1 MKGLLIKDFQL
12 LKNQK
17 SFFVVF
23 IAMAVIFL
31 VTDMMSQDFLVSYVS
46 FLSIVIMM
54 SSMTYDEF
62 NNGLSYLMTLSTTR
76 KKYVQEK
83 YVFGFILL
91 VIAWISTFLATTA
104 FYLGKGELILLSDWL
119 VTCFMILL
127 CAVIMMQCVLPLQLK
142 FGQNKG
148 NIAMA
153 LIVGVAFA
161 IGFVVISIVKL
172 FDIDLTY
179 LMYMISQ
186 IDLVQMVAI
195 MIGLVIIVGF
205 ISYRIS
211 LKIMYKKE
219 L

>member
-46 FLSIVIMM
+46 FLSIIMM
-54 SSMTYDEF
+54 VSSMTYDEF
-62 NNGLSYLMTLSTTR
+62 NNGLSYLMTLPTTR

-83 YVFGFILL
+83 HVFGFILL
-91 VIAWISTFLATTA
+91 FIAWVSTFLATTG
-104 FYLGKGELILLSDWL
+104 FYLGKGELISLSDWL
-119 VTCFMILL
+119 LSCFMILL
-127 CAVIMMQCVLPLQLK
+127 CAVIMIQCVLPLQLK

-153 LIVGVAFA
+153 LIVGVLFA
-161 IGFVVISIVKL
+161 IGFIVMSIVKL
-172 FDIDLTY
+172 FDIDLTF
-179 LMYMISQ
+179 LMRMISQ
-186 IDLVQMVAI
+186 IDLFQIIVI
-195 MIGLVIIVGF
+195 MIGVVIIVGF

>member
-1 MKGLLIKDFQL
+1 MKGLLIKDVQL

-46 FLSIVIMM
+46 FLSIIMM
-54 SSMTYDEF
+54 VSSMTYDEF
-62 NNGLSYLMTLSTTR
+62 NNGLSYLMTLPTTR

-91 VIAWISTFLATTA
+91 FIAWVSTFLATTG
-104 FYLGKGELILLSDWL
+104 FYLGKGELISLSDWL
-119 VTCFMILL
+119 LSCFMILL
-127 CAVIMMQCVLPLQLK
+127 CAVIMIQCVLPLQLK

-153 LIVGVAFA
+153 LIVGVLFA
-161 IGFVVISIVKL
+161 IGFIVMSIVKL
-172 FDIDLTY
+172 FDIDLTF
-179 LMYMISQ
+179 LMRMISQ
-186 IDLVQMVAI
+186 IDLFQIIVI
-195 MIGLVIIVGF
+195 MIGVVIIVGF

>member
-46 FLSIVIMM
+46 FLSIIMM
-54 SSMTYDEF
+54 VSSMTYDEF
-62 NNGLSYLMTLSTTR
+62 NNGLSYLMTLPTTR

-83 YVFGFILL
+83 YVFGFILFF
-91 VIAWISTFLATTA
+91 IAWVSTFLATTG
-104 FYLGKGELILLSDWL
+104 FYLGKGELISLSDWL
-119 VTCFMILL
+119 LSCFMILL
-127 CAVIMMQCVLPLQLK
+127 CAVIMIQCVLPLQLK

-153 LIVGVAFA
+153 LIVGVLFA
-161 IGFVVISIVKL
+161 IGFIVMSIVKL
-172 FDIDLTY
+172 FDIDLTF
-179 LMYMISQ
+179 LMRMISQ
-186 IDLVQMVAI
+186 IDLFQIIVI
-195 MIGLVIIVGF
+195 MIGVVIIVGF

>member
-46 FLSIVIMM
+46 FLSIIMM
-54 SSMTYDEF
+54 ISSMTYDEF
-62 NNGLSYLMTLSTTR
+62 NNGLSYLMTLPTTR

-91 VIAWISTFLATTA
+91 FIAWISAFLATTG
-104 FYLGKGELILLSDWL
+104 FYLGKGELISLSDWL
-119 VTCFMILL
+119 LSCFMILL
-127 CAVIMMQCVLPLQLK
+127 CAVIMIQCVLPLQLK

-153 LIVGVAFA
+153 LIVGVVFA
-161 IGFVVISIVKL
+161 VGFIVMSIVKL
-172 FDIDLTY
+172 FDIDLTF
-179 LMYMISQ
+179 LMRMISQ
-186 IDLVQMVAI
+186 IDLFQIILM
-195 MIGLVIIVGF
+195 MIGVVIIVGF

>member
-46 FLSIVIMM
+46 FLSIIMM
-54 SSMTYDEF
+54 VSSMTYDEF
-62 NNGLSYLMTLSTTR
+62 NNGLSYLMTLPTTR

-91 VIAWISTFLATTA
+91 FIAWVSTFLATTG
-104 FYLGKGELILLSDWL
+104 FYLGKGELISLSDWL
-119 VTCFMILL
+119 LSCFMILL
-127 CAVIMMQCVLPLQLK
+127 CAVIMIQCVLPLQLK

-153 LIVGVAFA
+153 LIVGVLFA
-161 IGFVVISIVKL
+161 IGFIVMSIVKL
-172 FDIDLTY
+172 FDIDLTF
-179 LMYMISQ
+179 LMRMISQ
-186 IDLVQMVAI
+186 IDLFQIIVI
-195 MIGLVIIVGF
+195 MIGVVIIVGF

>member
-46 FLSIVIMM
+46 FLSIIMM
-54 SSMTYDEF
+54 VSSMTYDEF
-62 NNGLSYLMTLSTTR
+62 NNGLSYLMTLPTTR

-91 VIAWISTFLATTA
+91 FIAWVSTFLATTG
-104 FYLGKGELILLSDWL
+104 FYLGKGELISLSDWL
-119 VTCFMILL
+119 LSCFMILL
-127 CAVIMMQCVLPLQLK
+127 CAVIMIQCVLPLQLK

-153 LIVGVAFA
+153 LIVGVLFA
-161 IGFVVISIVKL
+161 IGFIVMSIVKL
-172 FDIDLTY
+172 FDIDLSLLNFYTV
-179 LMYMISQ
+179 LM
-186 IDLVQMVAI
+186 
-195 MIGLVIIVGF
+195 
-205 ISYRIS
+205 
-211 LKIMYKKE
+211 
-219 L
+219 

>member
-1 MKGLLIKDFQL
+1 MRGLLIKDFQL

-46 FLSIVIMM
+46 FLSIIMM
-54 SSMTYDEF
+54 VSSMTYDEF
-62 NNGLSYLMTLSTTR
+62 NNGLSYLMTLPTTR

-91 VIAWISTFLATTA
+91 FIAWVSTFLATTG
-104 FYLGKGELILLSDWL
+104 FYLGKGELISLSDWL
-119 VTCFMILL
+119 LSCFMILL
-127 CAVIMMQCVLPLQLK
+127 CAVIMIQCVLPLQLK

-153 LIVGVAFA
+153 LIVGVLFA
-161 IGFVVISIVKL
+161 IGFIVMSIVKL
-172 FDIDLTY
+172 FDIDLTF
-179 LMYMISQ
+179 LMRMISQ
-186 IDLVQMVAI
+186 IDLFQIIVI
-195 MIGLVIIVGF
+195 MIGVVIIVGF